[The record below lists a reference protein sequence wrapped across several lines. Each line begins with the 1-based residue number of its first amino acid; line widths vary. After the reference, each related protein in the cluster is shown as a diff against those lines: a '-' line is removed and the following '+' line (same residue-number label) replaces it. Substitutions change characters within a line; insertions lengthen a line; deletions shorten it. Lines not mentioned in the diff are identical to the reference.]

1 MARTYGSFSQNT
13 APKVFKTA
21 LRLFANYGY
30 AAVSM
35 RQIAKD
41 VGVQVGALYNY
52 TPDKQTLLFNIMRE
66 HMENLLAAWDARAKS
81 NDPVVQLKDFIQF
94 HLTFHLYK
102 TDEVFVAYMEL
113 RNLSDENFAVIE
125 GLRRRYELILEYI
138 LVCGAKAGVFHTRDT
153 RVTTLALIGMLKEVG
168 TWYRPDGRLS
178 SAEITNIYQDMVAH
192 ILGVDS
198 HLMLAHS

>member
-1 MARTYGSFSQNT
+1 MARTYGSFSQTT

-21 LRLFANYGY
+21 LRLFAQYGY

-66 HMENLLAAWDARAKS
+66 HMESLLGAWDARAKS
-81 NDPVVQLKDFIQF
+81 DDSVVQLKDFIQF
-94 HLTFHLYK
+94 HLTFHLHK
-102 TDEVFVAYMEL
+102 KDEVFVAYMEL
-113 RNLSDENFAVIE
+113 RNLNHENFAVIE
-125 GLRRRYELILEYI
+125 GLRRRYELILECI
-138 LVCGAKAGVFHTRDT
+138 LVRGAKADVFQISDA

-198 HLMLAHS
+198 YLMLAHT

>member
-1 MARTYGSFSQNT
+1 MARTYGSFSQTT

-21 LRLFANYGY
+21 LRLFAQYGY

-66 HMENLLAAWDARAKS
+66 HMESLLGAWDARAKS
-81 NDPVVQLKDFIQF
+81 DDSVVQLKDFIQF
-94 HLTFHLYK
+94 HLTFHLHK
-102 TDEVFVAYMEL
+102 KDEVFVAYMEL
-113 RNLSDENFAVIE
+113 RNLNHENFAVIE
-125 GLRRRYELILEYI
+125 GLRRRYELILECI
-138 LVCGAKAGVFHTRDT
+138 LVRGAKADVFKISDA

-178 SAEITNIYQDMVAH
+178 SAEITNIYQDMAAHFLGCVA
-192 ILGVDS
+192 I
-198 HLMLAHS
+198 